1 MVEEKVVNKTVRAL
15 ILLIFELLFIWTLFL
30 IFGLHNVLQPLTTK
44 RFPLDNSGF
53 FIIGRSLVSILF
65 LLNIQF
71 GKKIG
76 DFLGKH
82 FKIVLCVSLFL
93 LLFWQ
98 LYSCYGGYFI
108 SGWDAGIIRSTVLQE
123 LRGEYDQID
132 NNYYSW
138 CPNNLMLI
146 WIFKRR

>member
-1 MVEEKVVNKTVRAL
+1 MVNKTVRAL

-30 IFGLHNVLQPLTTK
+30 IFGFHNVLQPLTTK

-76 DFLGKH
+76 DFL
-82 FKIVLCVSLFL
+82 
-93 LLFWQ
+93 
-98 LYSCYGGYFI
+98 
-108 SGWDAGIIRSTVLQE
+108 A
-123 LRGEYDQID
+123 
-132 NNYYSW
+132 
-138 CPNNLMLI
+138 
-146 WIFKRR
+146 